1 MIYLMRHGLDDE
13 TKIGGW
19 SDVDLIRAG
28 QMQVAYTSLYLR
40 DLKLVKIISSDIL
53 RCRTTAQIINSNLHL
68 PIEYTDKLREQNKGL
83 LNGIDRK
90 EAEQKYPEYIK
101 LKDIRKSYPEGESLY
116 DLYHRVEALLPW
128 ILEQDQSLLITHR
141 GVINMI
147 YFLLQNQ
154 QLDENKEQFGVTH
167 TSIHELDPVK
177 RKIKKWSG
185 K

>member
-19 SDVDLIRAG
+19 SDVNLIRAG
-28 QMQVAYTSLYLR
+28 YMQVAHASLYLR

-53 RCRTTAQIINSNLHL
+53 RCRTTAQMIGPNLQI
-68 PIEYTDKLREQNKGL
+68 PIEYTSQLREQNKGL
-83 LNGIDRK
+83 LNGLDRK
-90 EAEQKYPEYIK
+90 EAEEKYPEYVH
-101 LKDIRKSYPEGESLY
+101 LKDIHKAYPQGESLQ
-116 DLYHRVEALLPW
+116 DLYNRIKALLPW
-128 ILEQDQSLLITHR
+128 ILNQDQALLITHR

-154 QLDENKEQFGVTH
+154 QPNENKEQFGVTH
-167 TSIHELDPVK
+167 VSIHELDQSK
-177 RKIKKWSG
+177 MKIKKWSG